1 MPGNKRKLRSIKN
14 PLLFDDDD
22 AAVDIVTHED
32 VPMVDKL
39 GRTKI
44 KRIKVPLKATPDAA
58 SLSHSQAND
67 HFVPYLDEDPNLYE
81 NVDEFGPVP
90 TAKNNKVSL
99 FINYIMYVT
108 FETLVQNQTDY
119 LKEFVD
125 QIDELLRASL
135 CRDGWNIEGQR
146 CGYCDDGNWAPWR
159 CVDCTLGQPACR
171 KCMRHLHKTNP
182 LHRIERWTGTHY
194 RPAELWEV
202 GTCLIVPHR
211 EGNTCDVFKFQEEFL
226 EHFEVSKDQIDQDQM
241 GQTGLVPGEDSADLA
256 GPMSWNRGGQ
266 HNDDD
271 NNIDHMPFMPSY
283 LPPRPTIDMPGAGS
297 GPGSQHVPNRD
308 ALNNRYVRIVHT
320 NGIHQLALVTCHCQG
335 RESVALDLVACR
347 FTPTSFSNIRTLFSA
362 EVLDYSRLCNLE
374 LKSSSYQFYQLLFRL
389 TSPEAPAEV
398 ANLYHEYRRMARVWR
413 WIKRLQSAGYIHKN
427 KSPQQVSTGE
437 LANFCPACPQPGINL
452 PAGWKSDPN
461 TFVYRRVFVADGN
474 FKADHVR
481 QKNNVDVWLSEG
493 GGMVPK
499 CDEYETFLQQAFEFA
514 TVSHFIDSKVHLL
527 LSATA
532 GFGQPP
538 GCRNTFKAITNA
550 LLASK
555 ACDVK
560 GVAGIACARHGCYA
574 PGGLVDLYTGEQ
586 QKNIDFALLQALE
599 TTHVNPAQGMML
611 IYDIGCQYSIHLKK
625 RIGHRLPPGLE
636 IDCAIGLFHVHAH
649 QESCFFRYAT
659 SLIPGAGIVAGE
671 ILESLWSSL
680 NSISP
685 TARTATLAHRAEIL
699 DDHVY
704 DSNEKKCL
712 NMANLLCRSFE
723 EAQAMVS
730 KTEQYFTSLS
740 STVQSDLQL
749 CWEAQIQEAEAERK
763 TDLSVMNIYAAV
775 KGQQHGPGIV
785 ASSTSQ
791 IVSPARI
798 WIRAALQA
806 EELQIDIQDQVRRI
820 GQQPYEDDIN
830 KVKELR
836 DQLSLLLIHLHELQ
850 SKAGI
855 SDVGTGPAPPA
866 EDETEFSDDELDAED
881 STDSLSSDATPI
893 ERQLIPLPSHGRC
906 PAELGQLELSLRLE
920 QAEWHLS
927 RLRDL
932 IADKSF
938 QYSHVMREAPTNAV
952 VTKLRAAVK
961 HLNQEITRHCR
972 IYNHTYTRLLRLD
985 THGST
990 LHRFQHLTKDDVR
1003 ASTAVLDPNTPGS
1016 TGIRLS
1022 WIWANTH
1029 FFAATHPTAS
1039 TIHTDATPPEHLT
1052 ECEHRFV
1059 SKHPL
1064 TYPA

>member
-1 MPGNKRKLRSIKN
+1 
-14 PLLFDDDD
+14 
-22 AAVDIVTHED
+22 
-32 VPMVDKL
+32 
-39 GRTKI
+39 
-44 KRIKVPLKATPDAA
+44 
-58 SLSHSQAND
+58 
-67 HFVPYLDEDPNLYE
+67 
-81 NVDEFGPVP
+81 
-90 TAKNNKVSL
+90 
-99 FINYIMYVT
+99 
-108 FETLVQNQTDY
+108 
-119 LKEFVD
+119 
-125 QIDELLRASL
+125 
-135 CRDGWNIEGQR
+135 
-146 CGYCDDGNWAPWR
+146 
-159 CVDCTLGQPACR
+159 
-171 KCMRHLHKTNP
+171 
-182 LHRIERWTGTHY
+182 
-194 RPAELWEV
+194 
-202 GTCLIVPHR
+202 
-211 EGNTCDVFKFQEEFL
+211 VFRFQEEFV
-226 EHFEVSKDQIDQDQM
+226 EHFEASKDESDQGLM
-241 GQTGLVPGEDSADLA
+241 GQTGLVPGDDSADLTEPA
-256 GPMSWNRGGQ
+256 CWNKGGQ
-266 HNDDD
+266 ENNDDD
-271 NNIDHMPFMPSY
+271 NLDDTPFMPSY
-283 LPPRPTIDMPGAGS
+283 LPPRPTSDMPGAGS
-297 GPGSQHVPNRD
+297 VPGSQHVPNRD
-308 ALNNRYVRIVHT
+308 ALNNSYVRIVHT
-320 NGIHQLALVTCHCQG
+320 NGIHNLALVTCHCQG

-347 FTPTSFSNIRTLFSA
+347 FLPTSFSNIRTLFSV

-374 LKSSSYQFYQLLFRL
+374 LKSSSYQFYQLLCRL

-398 ANLYHEYRRMARVWR
+398 ANLYHEFRRMARVWR

-499 CDEYETFLQQAFEFA
+499 GDEYEAFLQQAFEFA
-514 TVSHFIDSKVHLL
+514 TVSDLTDSYVDLL
-527 LSATA
+527 LTVGA
-532 GFGQPP
+532 GCGQPP
-538 GCRNTFKAITNA
+538 GCKNTFKAITNA

-560 GVAGIACARHGCYA
+560 GVAAIACARHGCYA
-574 PGGLVDLYTGEQ
+574 PGALVDLYTGEQ

-599 TTHVNPAQGMML
+599 TTHVDPAQGMMI

-699 DDHVY
+699 DDHAC

-712 NMANLLCRSFE
+712 NMANLLCRAFE

-740 STVQSDLQL
+740 STVQSDLQQ
-749 CWEAQIQEAEAERK
+749 CWEAQIQEAESERK
-763 TDLSVMNIYAAV
+763 TDLSVMHIYAAGP
-775 KGQQHGPGIV
+775 GQQQRPRIV
-785 ASSTSQ
+785 ASST
-791 IVSPARI
+791 VEHLSPAQT
-798 WIRAALQA
+798 WISAALQA
-806 EELQIDIQDQVRRI
+806 EELQIDIQDRVRRI
-820 GQQPYEDDIN
+820 GRQPYEDDIN

-836 DQLSLLLIHLHELQ
+836 DQLSLLLIHVHELQ
-850 SKAGI
+850 LKAGI
-855 SDVGTGPAPPA
+855 SDVGAGPAPPA
-866 EDETEFSDDELDAED
+866 EDETAFSDDELDAED
-881 STDSLSSDATPI
+881 SADVLSSDVTPS
-893 ERQLIPLPSHGRC
+893 ERQTIPLPSSSRV
-906 PAELGQLELSLRLE
+906 PADLGQLELALRLE
-920 QAEWHLS
+920 QAERHLS

-952 VTKLRAAVK
+952 VTKSRTAIK
-961 HLNQEITRHCR
+961 NLNQEITRHCR

-1029 FFAATHPTAS
+1029 FFAARHTTGS
-1039 TIHTDATPPEHLT
+1039 TIHTDATQPEHLT
-1052 ECEHRFV
+1052 ECEQLFV
-1059 SKHPL
+1059 SKHSL